1 MDEKRS
7 ARLATTLLNDYVAS
21 RDTKELQLAIQQE
34 LIGGGENLTV
44 ALTTWFTDSFEKD
57 IPRDVSAV
65 SFLPFLRQHFIE
77 GIFQRGEGGCSEAQ
91 FR

>member
-34 LIGGGENLTV
+34 LIGGGGNLTV
-44 ALTTWFTDSFEKD
+44 ALTMWFTDSFEKKD

-65 SFLPFLRQHFIE
+65 SSLPFIRQHFIE
-77 GIFQRGEGGCSEAQ
+77 EIYFTEGRGEGWEA
-91 FR
+91 